1 MKNEKQKAMLRIVG
15 IIALI
20 AVIGFVFAA
29 CGGGGKLS
37 GSYSL
42 TGGGDLTYTFS
53 GNKLTMESI
62 GKVLG
67 EGTFSTKGGKLTM
80 SIDGNEQTLDYT
92 LEGKNL
98 ILSAGGQKLTFTK
111 K

>member
-1 MKNEKQKAMLRIVG
+1 MKNEKLKTMLRIVR
-15 IIALI
+15 ITALA
-20 AVIGFVFAA
+20 AVIGFVFVA
-29 CGGGGKLS
+29 CGGGGKLN

-92 LEGKNL
+92 LDGKDL
-98 ILSAGGQKLTFTK
+98 ILSAGGQQLKFVK

>member
-1 MKNEKQKAMLRIVG
+1 MKKEKQKTMLRMVG
-15 IIALI
+15 IIAFA
-20 AVIGFVFAA
+20 AVIGFVVVS
-29 CGGGGKLS
+29 CGGEKLS

-53 GNKLTMESI
+53 GNKVTMESI

-67 EGTFSTKGGKLTM
+67 EGTFSTKGSKLT
-80 SIDGNEQTLDYT
+80 ININGNEQTLDYT
-92 LEGKNL
+92 LDGKDL
-98 ILSAGGQKLTFTK
+98 ILGPAGQQLKFAK